1 MNEQNLLKKSSK
13 LSFSHSNDVDDNVDN
28 NNINNNNNN
37 NFPQQQNSFYQQ
49 NQDFQQ
55 HIASDKVK
63 LQILKNPQLHQ
74 NMHRP
79 SVRSLSDYP
88 NVIGVNTGAYKNDKC
103 STILVVI
110 SWPLIILFFP
120 FSLLSTF
127 RIIQEFERAVIFRL
141 GRLKSCSRGPG
152 IIFFLACIETAT
164 KVDMRTVSFDAAP
177 QEVLTKDSVT
187 VSVDAVVYYRVF
199 NPAVSISNVE
209 NAQESTRL
217 LAQTSLRNVL
227 GQKSLSEILS
237 DRESVSRAMREC
249 LDEATDPWV

>member
-28 NNINNNNNN
+28 NNNTNN
-37 NFPQQQNSFYQQ
+37 NFQQQQNSFYQQ

-63 LQILKNPQLHQ
+63 LPILKNPQLHQ
-74 NMHRP
+74 SMHRP

-88 NVIGVNTGAYKNDKC
+88 NIIGVNTGAYKNDKF
-103 STILVVI
+103 STVLVVI
-110 SWPLIILFFP
+110 SWALIILFFP

-152 IIFFLACIETAT
+152 IIFFLPCIETAT
-164 KVDMRTVSFDAAP
+164 KVDMRTVSFDVAP